1 LDVQRQQ
8 ASAQDSAVQARTQ
21 VLLRY
26 VALQKSLGLGWA
38 AAPAQTPTQTQTQP
52 Q

>member
-1 LDVQRQQ
+1 
-8 ASAQDSAVQARTQ
+8 VQARTQ

-38 AAPAQTPTQTQTQP
+38 PPPTQTPTPAQ
-52 Q
+52 